1 MFGANSIG
9 RGPGRR
15 ARDAIIP
22 TVNYCSRCG
31 REVERKIPPGD
42 NRERFVCG
50 HCGAIH
56 YQNPRIVTGCLP
68 LWEGRVLLCRR
79 AIEPRRGLWTLPA
92 GFLEVG
98 ETVEAGALRETWEEA
113 RARVDLL
120 GLYTLFSV
128 PHISQVHMFFRGSLV
143 NGEFAVGDESLDVR
157 LFDEDA
163 VPWDE
168 LAFPVVGKTLQHYF
182 TDRGGAGRFPVHT
195 EDLVVERR

>member
-1 MFGANSIG
+1 M
-9 RGPGRR
+9 
-15 ARDAIIP
+15 
-22 TVNYCSRCG
+22 NYCSRCG

-68 LWEGRVLLCRR
+68 LWEGQVLLCRR

-113 RARVDLL
+113 RARVELL

-128 PHISQVHMFFRGSLV
+128 PHISQVHMFFRGGLV
-143 NGEFAVGDESLDVR
+143 DGEFAAGDESLEVR

-168 LAFPVVGKTLQHYF
+168 LAFPVVTRTLRHYF
-182 TDRGGAGRFPVHT
+182 QDRAAGEETGEFETGRHAGVPYPVHT
-195 EDLVVERR
+195 EEVVVERR